1 MRYMSLAAIAILSAV
16 FTGCAEDQQVEAV
29 PQADPEARST
39 EIRSLDSIS
48 AVDEEFSQSPALE
61 PEPEPE
67 LSPTRVPVVEAPEPV
82 PTQRTYIIQQ
92 GDTFFGI
99 ARRLYNNPARAKEI
113 QALNPSVDPR
123 KLRIGQEIIIP
134 VD

>member
-29 PQADPEARST
+29 PPAGPEARST

-61 PEPEPE
+61 PEPQPE
-67 LSPTRVPVVEAPEPV
+67 LSPTRIPVVEAPEPV
-82 PTQRTYIIQQ
+82 RTQRTYKIQQ